1 MKKIFS
7 LLFLLLG
14 TACALP
20 AQTIIDLGPGGGVRA
35 RGTEENS
42 GQPAASRT
50 AADSL
55 RWRDCLVR
63 GLNALGS
70 DSLDRAEKLFD
81 EALRLFPDAQAS
93 AVVRHNL
100 GRISMARGDYR
111 RAARMLTE
119 ALRTNSVLHQARMDR
134 ATCYLEL
141 GNTKDALAD
150 VNNLL
155 DNPSTG
161 IAEAELYF
169 LRAAIHVKDRLYAE
183 ARKDLE
189 QVLRLEP
196 GNVNAGVLLAIT
208 DEKDGRP
215 GEAAERLNLL
225 IQAHPE
231 SADAL
236 TARANLEAKLGHY
249 ETARADYDAAVRLQP
264 ADAGIRIGR
273 AETLVRLGLKT
284 AARKDLDEAVRL
296 GIPRAALQDLY
307 HQTK

>member
-1 MKKIFS
+1 MKRILS
-7 LLFLLLG
+7 LLFSLFA
-14 TACALP
+14 TACVLP

-35 RGTEENS
+35 RGAEEGS
-42 GQPAASRT
+42 GQPAAYRS
-50 AADSL
+50 AADSV

-63 GLNALGS
+63 GLNALS
-70 DSLDRAEKLFD
+70 ADSLDRAEELFG

-100 GRISMARGDYR
+100 GRIAMAKGDYR
-111 RAARMLTE
+111 RAARVLTE

-134 ATCYLEL
+134 ASCYLEL

-150 VNNLL
+150 VDNLL
-155 DNPSTG
+155 ENPSAG

-169 LRAAIHVKDRLYAE
+169 LRAAIHVKARLYVE

-189 QVLRLEP
+189 KVLRLEP
-196 GNVNAGVLLAIT
+196 DNVNAGVLLAIT

-231 SADAL
+231 SVDAL

-249 ETARADYDAAVRLQP
+249 DAARADYDAALRLQP
-264 ADAGIRIGR
+264 GDPGIRVGR
-273 AETLVRLGLKT
+273 AETLIRLGLKT

-296 GIPRAALQDLY
+296 GVPRAALQDLY
-307 HQTK
+307 QQTK